1 MILGI
6 TGHRPASPGMGGYNI
21 PNPTYEKIYKA
32 LTEKIKE
39 LNPEKIISGM
49 ALGTDQWAACVAIDL
64 GIPFIAAVPF
74 EGQDSQWPTESRQ
87 KFRELLSQAIEVVV
101 VSPGS
106 YAPEKMHLRD
116 RWIVDNSD
124 QLLGVWNGFRQGGT
138 FGTLRYA
145 EKEIN
150 KGREYKIHIIDPSK
164 L

>member
-6 TGHRPASPGMGGYNI
+6 TGHRPPLLGGYDI

-32 LTEKIKE
+32 LQDKFHE

-49 ALGTDQWAACVAIDL
+49 ALGTDQWAAWAAMEL
-64 GIPFIAAVPF
+64 GIPFIAAVPCD
-74 EGQDSQWPTESRQ
+74 GQDSQWPEESKK
-87 KFRELLSQAIEVVV
+87 KFRTLLDCAAEVVV
-101 VSPGS
+101 VSPGP

-116 RWIVDNSD
+116 RWIVDNSN
-124 QLLGVWNGFRQGGT
+124 QLLGVWTGIRQGGT
-138 FGTLRYA
+138 FGTIRYA

-150 KGREYKIHIIDPSK
+150 KGRDYKINIINPQE